1 MNIKVNSIIHL
12 IIFFSFLGH
21 FGIKIM
27 GQNIYYYYII
37 EIFLLSIIFFSRGIR
52 IDLSSFEIKLVLFLY
67 FLIIISSF
75 INAFA
80 DVPDFKGQSIE
91 TSSLKAI
98 IYITLNFLM
107 INLIVYYGDNKKF
120 FNGLCKTLKYIII
133 FYIIYFALEA
143 YHDYFQKNDIIKYFL
158 NIFHISSR
166 SINKDFINLL
176 GHEHSNSTIF
186 VLILYSF
193 MVANIL
199 NQKKVFGSSLIDIL
213 IIFILTL
220 CIFLIESKLGYL
232 IFGILNFFIFL
243 QKFMN
248 SKKNLRYFLTIFLFL
263 LLLYFFY
270 QFFEYKIHKAIGLIT
285 NYNHPSFNIRAN
297 FALASIYMMLQN
309 PFFGVGVN
317 NFKFYLEDTIINLET
332 IQWLNI
338 KTTGNTDGHSEL
350 ELNSYLYD
358 ATGIPDPSNLIL
370 GIGAEIGVLALI
382 IFLILLFTLFFKS
395 YIHSKNKQLDI
406 NDAVLAQFLFYSL
419 IVIIFSFPG
428 FYQWYFIIQWIVI
441 GLNISFFAYVHAKY
455 KT

>member
-1 MNIKVNSIIHL
+1 MIIGVSSIINL

-27 GQNIYYYYII
+27 GQNVYYYYII
-37 EIFLLSIIFFSRGIR
+37 EIFLLSIIFFNRGIR
-52 IDLSSFEIKLVLFLY
+52 IDSSSFEIKLLLIFF

-80 DVPDFKGQSIE
+80 DIPDFKGQSISI
-91 TSSLKAI
+91 SSLKAT

-120 FNGLCKTLKYIII
+120 FDGLCKTLKYIII
-133 FYIIYFALEA
+133 FYIIYFALES
-143 YHDYFQKNDIIKYFL
+143 YQDYFQKNDIIKYIL

-166 SINKDFINLL
+166 SINKGFINLL
-176 GHEHSNSTIF
+176 GHEHSNSSIF

-193 MVANIL
+193 MVANIF
-199 NQKKVFGSSLIDIL
+199 NQKKVFGSSLIDIF
-213 IIFILTL
+213 IFLILTL
-220 CIFLIESKLGYL
+220 SIFLLESKLGYL
-232 IFGILNFFIFL
+232 IFAILNFFIFI

-248 SKKNLRYFLTIFLFL
+248 AKNNLKYFLSLFFFL

-270 QFFEYKIHKAIGLIT
+270 QFFDYKILKAMGLII
-285 NYNHPSFNIRAN
+285 NYDHPSFNIRAN
-297 FALASIYMMLQN
+297 FALASIYMMLEN

-317 NFKFYLEDTIINLET
+317 NFKFYLEDTIINLES
-332 IQWLNI
+332 IEWLNI
-338 KTTGNTDGHSEL
+338 KTTGNIGGSEL
-350 ELNSYLYD
+350 ELNTYLYNT
-358 ATGIPDPSNLIL
+358 TGMPDPANLLL
-370 GIGAEIGVLALI
+370 GIGAEMGVLALI
-382 IFLILLFTLFFKS
+382 IFLILLSRLFFKS
-395 YIHSKNKQLDI
+395 YSHSKNKQLDK

-428 FYQWYFIIQWIVI
+428 FYQWYFIIQWIII
-441 GLNISFFAYVHAKY
+441 GLNICFIAYVHTKY